1 MLSRPSPLIQ
11 WENPVPHDLTDPVL
25 VCYLD
30 GWIDAGYGAQ
40 AAMGSLKQQIRTHRL
55 VSFNIDELIDFRARR
70 PAMRLINGVNTGLQ
84 WPRLQM
90 RHGRDVNGRDVL
102 VLTGPEPDFRWLS
115 FTGAIVELA
124 QKLDVKMLISLGAF
138 PAPVPHTRP
147 VSLGST
153 ATTQELAEQIGFI
166 DAAFEVPAGVS
177 AALERGFAEAGLAAT
192 GVWARVPHYV
202 SQMLY
207 PAASVAILEGVSRVS
222 GLTFDTTTLLSQA
235 VQIDEQIRALVANNP
250 EHQEMVSQL
259 ETQVDANAFDGAT
272 GRMVAPVDETQ
283 IVSGDVIAA
292 EFEKFLREQ

>member
-1 MLSRPSPLIQ
+1 MPSPLIQ
-11 WENPVPHDLTDPVL
+11 WENPVPNDLKDPVL

-40 AAMGSLKQQIRTHRL
+40 AAMGSLKQQIRTQRL
-55 VSFNIDELIDFRARR
+55 VSFNIDELVDFRARR
-70 PAMRLINGVNTGLQ
+70 PAMRLVNGINTGLQ

-90 RHGRDVNGRDVL
+90 RHGRDINGRDVL
-102 VLTGPEPDFRWLS
+102 ALTGPEPDFRWLS
-115 FTGAIVELA
+115 FTGAVVELA
-124 QKLDVKMLISLGAF
+124 EKLGVSMLVNFGAF

-153 ATTQELAEQIGFI
+153 ATTPDLAEKIGYI
-166 DAAFEVPAGVS
+166 DAGFEVPSGVT
-177 AALERGFAEAGLAAT
+177 AALERGFADRGLLAT

-207 PAASVAILEGVSRVS
+207 PAASVAILEGVTRVS
-222 GLTFDTTTLLSQA
+222 GLALDTSTLVGQA
-235 VQIDEQIRALVANNP
+235 GQIDEQIRALVANNP
-250 EHQEMVSQL
+250 EHQEMVAQL
-259 ETQVDANAFDGAT
+259 ETQVDSNAFDGAT

-283 IVSGDVIAA
+283 LVSGDELAA